1 MCPWRKAHIYRAHAG
16 THTRANTPKM
26 RDINTGVRA
35 TQALQWSVPN
45 LLLLRYMGHVGLP
58 LRAQ

>member
-1 MCPWRKAHIYRAHAG
+1 MPVEKSTHIPSTR
-16 THTRANTPKM
+16 TRANTPKM

-58 LRAQ
+58 LRAR

>member
-1 MCPWRKAHIYRAHAG
+1 MPVEKSTHILSTH
-16 THTRANTPKM
+16 THTRANTPK

-35 TQALQWSVPN
+35 TQVPQWSVPN
-45 LLLLRYMGHVGLP
+45 LLLLRYVDHMGLP

>member
-1 MCPWRKAHIYRAHAG
+1 MPVEKSTHIPSTR